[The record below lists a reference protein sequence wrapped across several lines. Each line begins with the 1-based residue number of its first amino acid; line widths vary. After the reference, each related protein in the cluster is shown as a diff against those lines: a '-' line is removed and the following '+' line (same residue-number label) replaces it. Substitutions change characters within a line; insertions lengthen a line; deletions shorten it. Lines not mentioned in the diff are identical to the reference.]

1 MGVSFDSR
9 KAGFAGTKEIL
20 NEMLKKPKD
29 NVYFESDNRF
39 SIVSENIK
47 R

>member
-1 MGVSFDSR
+1 MSFDSR
-9 KAGFAGTKEIL
+9 KAGITKEMIL

-39 SIVSENIK
+39 SIASEIVK
-47 R
+47 A